1 MASTRLAFVQ
11 QKIAKVGKK
20 WLWNFVQKFVS
31 LQDNSGNYP
40 QSLFNLNIYRKLIIV
55 VINRYFYKSSLS
67 DFIHDSL
74 DEIFGKIS
82 RADEMDTASTQKY
95 AWEQEIQIMKQ
106 VLHPYVNEQA
116 EILFEYT
123 IPRLGKRIDVV
134 VLLRERIFVIEF
146 KAGENEFLHHDVD
159 QVLDYALDLKNFH
172 QGSIDR
178 YIIPIL
184 VATESNAHSTL
195 CQLSHYDDGIYEPLL
210 TNVEHLPDLFSM
222 ILKEPIPEILHS
234 VSISDWARSRYA
246 PTPTIIEV
254 ARSLYLNH
262 SVENITRHDSEGE
275 QLKRTTQYVQKVI
288 HETKA
293 KKGKSI
299 CFVTGV
305 PGAGKTLVGLNVAVQ
320 QETDEDL
327 AVYLSGNGPL
337 VEVLT
342 EALTRDKQ
350 AQEKA
355 LGNKITKKVAERE
368 VKRFIQIIHRYRDN
382 MLGKIHVVNGEL
394 QIDPDRELQDKE
406 AGYGEVENIA
416 IFDEAQRSWDNEHI
430 ASWLKRKKGFADF
443 PMSEGEFLIWSL
455 DQRKDWAVIVCLVG
469 GGQEINTGEAGIGE
483 WIRALNETFPH
494 WQVYISNQ
502 LTAKEYA
509 EGKVKELLDHNSHVT
524 YSEDLHLAV
533 SMRSFR
539 AESLSNMV
547 HYLLDGDVEK
557 VRQTYAAI
565 SDRYPI
571 VLTRDLDKAKA
582 WLKQHARGNERYGM
596 VVSSKAYRLKPLA
609 IDVRC
614 KPNTVHWFLDDIN
627 DVRSSLFLE
636 DAASE
641 FDIQGLELDWTCL
654 IWDGDLRYNGK
665 SWDFFEFNG
674 GNKWNRI
681 NKIERKTYQLN
692 AYRVLLTRARQGMV
706 ICVPKG
712 DAEDNTRLPEFYDST
727 FDYLKSLGFEII

>member
-1 MASTRLAFVQ
+1 M
-11 QKIAKVGKK
+11 
-20 WLWNFVQKFVS
+20 
-31 LQDNSGNYP
+31 
-40 QSLFNLNIYRKLIIV
+40 
-55 VINRYFYKSSLS
+55 INRYFYRSTLS
-67 DFIHDSL
+67 EFVNDSV
-74 DEIFGKIS
+74 DEIFGKMS
-82 RADEMDTASTQKY
+82 RADELDTASTQKY
-95 AWEQEIQIMKQ
+95 AWEQEIQIMKK
-106 VLHPYVNEQA
+106 VLQPYAHEWA

-134 VLLRERIFVIEF
+134 VLLRERVFVIEF
-146 KAGENEFLHHDVD
+146 KAGESEFLHQDVD

-172 QGSIDR
+172 QGSLDR

-184 VATESNAHSTL
+184 VATESDTHSTS

-210 TNVEHLPDLFSM
+210 TNTEHLSELFSM
-222 ILKEPIPEILHS
+222 VLSETIPIASHS
-234 VSISDWARSRYA
+234 VSIEDWARSRYA
-246 PTPTIIEV
+246 PTPTIIEA

-262 SVENITRHDSEGE
+262 SVEDITRHDAEGE
-275 QLKRTTQYVQKVI
+275 QLERTTQYVQKVI

-293 KKGKSI
+293 RGGKSI

-305 PGAGKTLVGLNVAVQ
+305 PGAGKTLVGLNVAIQ
-320 QETDEDL
+320 QEADEDL

-337 VEVLT
+337 VAVLT

-355 LGNKITKKVAERE
+355 LGNKITKKEAERE

-382 MLGKIHVVNGEL
+382 MLGKVLVANGEL
-394 QIDPDRELQDKE
+394 KINPLKELKDKK

-416 IFDEAQRSWDNEHI
+416 IFDEAQRSWDKEHI

-494 WQVYISNQ
+494 WQVYISDQ

-509 EGKVKELLDHNSHVT
+509 EGKVKDLLEHNLHVT

-547 HYLLDGDVEK
+547 HYLLDGDVKK
-557 VRQTYAAI
+557 VRETYATI

-571 VLTRDLDKAKA
+571 ALTRNLDKAKA
-582 WLKQHARGNERYGM
+582 WLKQHARGNERYGL

-614 KPNTVHWFLDDIN
+614 KPDTVHWFLDDIN

-641 FDIQGLELDWTCL
+641 FDVQGLELDWTCL
-654 IWDGDLRYNGK
+654 VWDGDLRYSNGT
-665 SWDFFEFNG
+665 WDYFEFNG
-674 GNKWNRI
+674 GNRWNNI
-681 NKIERKTYQLN
+681 KKVERQAYQLN

-706 ICVPKG
+706 ICVPEG
-712 DAEDNTRLPEFYDST
+712 STIDPTRNPQFYNGT
-727 FDYLKSLGFEII
+727 YKYLKQMGFEEI